1 MPHVKNDL
9 RVQDLRLNTKWSG
22 HSSGAS
28 GWSRVGRRPS
38 LEGQAWFEHPGGV
51 SWDTSPHLT
60 HLTHR
65 RESLG
70 SVKQSLNSPQLQGQ
84 VPRYIQD
91 HSSPSEAFK
100 GRGNGTSPVSCARLP
115 AARRIA
121 LGPWVVTGPLGFFF
135 LNFWAR
141 DIADIRGLIARNS
154 DCS

>member
-9 RVQDLRLNTKWSG
+9 RVQDLR
-22 HSSGAS
+22 
-28 GWSRVGRRPS
+28 
-38 LEGQAWFEHPGGV
+38 FEHPGGV

-121 LGPWVVTGPLGFFF
+121 LGPWVVTGPLFFF